1 MRERDDM
8 NEQDI
13 ERAAAELGSDVRI
26 DVERVAR
33 RVVAELRTKAV
44 PALWW
49 RKASVLRAAAA
60 IAILVTGGVLVD
72 RIAENSADDAAVSL
86 LPVGLEELSTTGLN
100 EVLDS
105 LDLFTPASELTPASL
120 NDFDEVQLR
129 ELLVAM
135 EG

>member
-1 MRERDDM
+1 MREREDM

-13 ERAAAELGSDVRI
+13 ERAAAELGSDVQI

-33 RVVAELRTKAV
+33 RVVAQLRTKAV

-49 RKASVLRAAAA
+49 RRASVLRAAAA
-60 IAILVTGGVLVD
+60 IAILVTGRVLVD
-72 RIAENSADDAAVSL
+72 RIAENSAEDAAASL

-120 NDFDEVQLR
+120 NDFDELQLR

>member
-13 ERAAAELGSDVRI
+13 ERAAAELGSDVEI

-33 RVVAELRTKAV
+33 RVVAELRTKPV
-44 PALWW
+44 PAVWW
-49 RKASVLRAAAA
+49 RKPSMLRAAAVA
-60 IAILVTGGVLVD
+60 AILVTGGVLVD
-72 RIAENSADDAAVSL
+72 RIAENSAEDGAASP

-105 LDLFTPASELTPASL
+105 LDLFTPASELTPASW
-120 NDFDEVQLR
+120 NDFDEEQLR

>member
-8 NEQDI
+8 NDQDI

-33 RVVAELRTKAV
+33 RVVAQLRTKAV

-49 RKASVLRAAAA
+49 RRASVLRAAAA

-72 RIAENSADDAAVSL
+72 RVVENSAEDAAASL
-86 LPVGLEELSTTGLN
+86 LPVGLEELSTIGLN

-120 NDFDEVQLR
+120 NDFDEEQLR
-129 ELLVAM
+129 ELLIEM

>member
-13 ERAAAELGSDVRI
+13 ERAAADLGSDVRI